1 MGRTSDITTRIIV
14 EALADSTASMV
25 AIYPQFTSGSHRVD
39 TFKLQAWDVTS
50 RAWVIKSFELP
61 VADGS
66 PLLLVPSGW
75 AGSTLL
81 MSAGRYYETKVL
93 GYAQLERAVRSS
105 TGKLVKTPKDQLM
118 NEPGL
123 GRGRVTNLNVTRR
136 AHENDED
143 LIAKFKQFV
152 DMKWVRP
159 TDVA

>member
-25 AIYPQFTSGSHRVD
+25 AISPQFTSGSHRVD
-39 TFKLQAWDVTS
+39 TFKVQAWDVTS

-66 PLLLVPSGW
+66 PLLLAPSGW

-93 GYAQLERAVRSS
+93 GYAQLERAVRVSVVVVSPTSTSLGARTRTMRISSPSSSSSS
-105 TGKLVKTPKDQLM
+105 T
-118 NEPGL
+118 
-123 GRGRVTNLNVTRR
+123 
-136 AHENDED
+136 
-143 LIAKFKQFV
+143 
-152 DMKWVRP
+152 
-159 TDVA
+159 